1 MSSVRR
7 LPSGIASPATRSIA
21 EYEVT
26 TPIRHEPP
34 APVPAVR
41 HGFSDASDFQAGEDD
56 LAPLLEGHDVSGATD
71 AGPGADAMGPP
82 PAASH
87 LLEHA
92 QLRTLAGISDFES
105 SRPRYA
111 QVLGSP
117 QPLAASPSPLP
128 SFRPTAMPPRE
139 AYASELNPLDI
150 LSPEAAAWELQ
161 NLDTSTPTV
170 DEPEDLL
177 FMLEPPGTS
186 DLDSLSME
194 LGLDD
199 LDDESG
205 FEAEGSLDAN
215 GETPDFLADVNDVS
229 APEPEFLAD
238 STDVAAPV
246 QEPIAQEAAFEAAAP
261 MESSASSA
269 MEESPSGTFATEA
282 AAVMTAQLSEETHAA
297 SLTKTA
303 SEASSHPA
311 PSSAGDEVTTRES

>member
-41 HGFSDASDFQAGEDD
+41 HGFSDTSDFQAGEDD
-56 LAPLLEGHDVSGATD
+56 VAPLLEGHDVAGATD
-71 AGPGADAMGPP
+71 AGPSADGMGPP
-82 PAASH
+82 STASH
-87 LLEHA
+87 LMEHA

-105 SRPRYA
+105 ARPRYA
-111 QVLGSP
+111 QILGSP
-117 QPLAASPSPLP
+117 QPSTATPSPLP
-128 SFRPTAMPPRE
+128 SFRPSAMPPRE
-139 AYASELNPLDI
+139 AFASELNPLDI

-186 DLDSLSME
+186 DLDSLPME
-194 LGLDD
+194 LGFDD
-199 LDDESG
+199 LDADSG
-205 FEAEGSLDAN
+205 FDTGGTLDAS

-229 APEPEFLAD
+229 APESEFLATA
-238 STDVAAPV
+238 TDVAAPEH
-246 QEPIAQEAAFEAAAP
+246 EPIAAEAAREAAAP
-261 MESSASSA
+261 MEPPVSVESAP
-269 MEESPSGTFATEA
+269 ETATEQTV
-282 AAVMTAQLSEETHAA
+282 AVMPSPLPEEAHAA
-297 SLTKTA
+297 SVAETPPDA
-303 SEASSHPA
+303 NSHPV
-311 PSSAGDEVTTRES
+311 STGAGDELTTREP